1 MSESLQEIV
10 ARLALDPVNARGLT
24 FVYQRGHDLSGI
36 ARLAVSDG
44 TAFTLNANNPRKQ
57 RTLIF
62 SGNLGARQSKAL
74 LTAIVANNLLE
85 VPSSTRNIGDDEVPF
100 VVELSFNEHK
110 HRLAIWEDDAKLN
123 RSFQQFA
130 DALGS
135 LLLELFASQ
144 VGSAATTS
152 S

>member
-10 ARLALDPVNARGLT
+10 ARLALDPANARGFT
-24 FVYQRGHDLSGI
+24 FIYQRGHDLSGI
-36 ARLAVSDG
+36 TRLTVSDG

-57 RTLIF
+57 RSLVF

-85 VPSSTRNIGDDEVPF
+85 VPSSTRNIGDDEIPF
-100 VVELSFNEHK
+100 VIELSFNEHK
-110 HRLAIWEDDAKLN
+110 HRLSIWEDDAKLN

-130 DALGS
+130 NALGS